1 MRRSMADMPKP
12 RAVFNYE
19 MAHSA
24 LRCTE
29 EVRMPTTIAYPE
41 ALPERGRGARV
52 DGELKVIGQMMY
64 ADDLA
69 LPGLL
74 YVAVVRSP
82 YAHARI
88 ISINIEE
95 ARKVPGVHRVL
106 TGADVASLRFGR
118 AVRDV
123 PILAVEKVRFAGEMV
138 VAVAAESAASAEAA
152 AALADVQYEP
162 LPAVCDPVEALTA
175 GAPAVHEAP
184 WSYAGAGRGPEAPVN
199 LMGRAIAASGE
210 DVEAALA
217 ASDRVFEHTFRT
229 QAQHH
234 GYLEPHSCTV
244 AVAPD
249 GTVNIWSCNKS
260 PYRLREQLS
269 AAFGIPVEHFTLHTP
284 AVGGDFGGKGSPM
297 DIPLCLELSRRTG
310 RPVQMTMD
318 YTEELM
324 AAAPR
329 HASVIRVRVGVSRD
343 GQLQAMD
350 VHAVFNGGA
359 YGAFR
364 PSVNFGARA
373 ASSYH
378 IPAMRV
384 VADRVYTNQ
393 VPGGN
398 ARAPGAPQFTFA
410 VESMLDL
417 VAREM
422 DIDPA
427 TFRRNNL
434 LRDGEASPFGEHW
447 PEVRAVA
454 TLDLAEEAYRPVFPK
469 DAPRTV
475 RFGRGMAVY
484 DRATHAAQRSSMRLR
499 LQADGSI
506 EAQVPVMETG
516 TGSHTMIRRV
526 VAAGLGLP
534 AERVGIRYVGT
545 AHLPYDSGVGGS
557 RVTVSAS
564 EVAHRGALEFRAALQ
579 CEMAQALG
587 VPVQQVQ
594 WRAGVGTDTVSG
606 RTLDLTALAA
616 RGVTVETVT
625 DTGVGQEAHGGEHE
639 EAVTSFCVQIAQVG
653 VDVETG
659 QVFLYE
665 VLSAHDVAEIL
676 EPISHQSQIE
686 GGVVMGIGYALRED
700 LGIEEGRATASHL
713 GDYKMSNIA
722 DTVGMRVE
730 LLRGGK
736 GMGALHVKGIGE
748 LPNVPTAAAIAN
760 AVADAVGVRIDTLP
774 ITAEKVLH
782 ALAVSG
788 R

>member
-1 MRRSMADMPKP
+1 MA
-12 RAVFNYE
+12 
-19 MAHSA
+19 
-24 LRCTE
+24 
-29 EVRMPTTIAYPE
+29 TTVIYPE
-41 ALPERGRGARV
+41 APLERGRGTRV
-52 DGELKVIGQMMY
+52 EGELKVSGQLMY

-74 YVAVVRSP
+74 SVAVVRSP
-82 YAHARI
+82 YPHARI
-88 ISINIEE
+88 VSINTEE
-95 ARKVPGVHRVL
+95 ARRVPGVHLVL

-138 VAVAAESAASAEAA
+138 VAVAAESSASAEEAA
-152 AALADVQYEP
+152 VLVDVQYEP
-162 LPAVCDPVEALTA
+162 LPTVSDPVAALTPEAL
-175 GAPAVHEAP
+175 AVHEAP
-184 WSYAGAGRGPEAPVN
+184 WSYAGAGRGPEEPVN
-199 LMGRAIAASGE
+199 LMGRAVSASGG
-210 DVEAALA
+210 DIEAALA
-217 ASDRVFEHTFRT
+217 VSGRVFEHTFRT

-244 AVAPD
+244 AAAPD

-260 PYRLREQLS
+260 PYRLREQLA
-269 AAFGIPVEHFTLHTP
+269 AAFGIPVEHFILHTP

-329 HASVIRVRVGVSRD
+329 HASVIRVRVGVSHD
-343 GQLQAMD
+343 GRLQAMD

-373 ASSYH
+373 ASSYN

-384 VADRVYTNQ
+384 VAERVYTNQ

-422 DIDPA
+422 GLDPV

-475 RFGRGMAVY
+475 HFGRGIAVY

-506 EAQVPVMETG
+506 EAQVPIMETG
-516 TGSHTMIRRV
+516 TGSHTMVRRV
-526 VAAGLGLP
+526 AAAGLGLP
-534 AERVGIRYVGT
+534 PDRVVIRYVGT
-545 AHLPYDSGVGGS
+545 AHLPFDSGVGGS
-557 RVTVSAS
+557 RVTISAS
-564 EVAHRGALEFRAALQ
+564 EVAHLGALEFRAALQ
-579 CEMAQALG
+579 REMAQALG
-587 VPVQQVQ
+587 VPVHQVEF
-594 WRAGVGTDTVSG
+594 RAGGVGVDTVSG

-625 DTGVGQEAHGGEHE
+625 DTGVGQEARRGEHE

-665 VLSAHDVAEIL
+665 VLSAHDVADIL
-676 EPISHQSQIE
+676 EPISHRSQIE

-700 LGIEEGRATASHL
+700 LGIEEGRVSAPHL

-722 DTVGMRVE
+722 DTAGMRVE
-730 LLRGGK
+730 LLQGGK
-736 GMGALHVKGIGE
+736 GMGALNVKGIGE

-774 ITAEKVLH
+774 ITAEKVLK
-782 ALAVSG
+782 ALAAAG

>member
-1 MRRSMADMPKP
+1 M
-12 RAVFNYE
+12 
-19 MAHSA
+19 
-24 LRCTE
+24 
-29 EVRMPTTIAYPE
+29 TTTLAYPE
-41 ALPERGRGARV
+41 APPERGRGARV
-52 DGELKVIGQMMY
+52 DGELKVSGQLLY

-74 YVAVVRSP
+74 YVSVMRSP
-82 YAHARI
+82 YPHARI
-88 ISINIEE
+88 VSVNTDE
-95 ARKVPGVHRVL
+95 ARKVTGVHLVL
-106 TGADVASLRFGR
+106 TGADVASIRFGR

-138 VAVAAESAASAEAA
+138 VAVAAESAEIAEEAA
-152 AALADVQYEP
+152 ALVDVEYDP
-162 LPAVCDPVEALTA
+162 LPAVFDPVEALKTE
-175 GAPAVHEAP
+175 APAVHEAP
-184 WSYAGAGRGPEAPVN
+184 WTYAGAGRGPEEPIN
-199 LMGRAIAASGE
+199 LMGGAVSASGE
-210 DVEAALA
+210 EVETALA

-229 QAQHH
+229 QAHHH

-244 AVAPD
+244 AMGPD
-249 GTVNIWSCNKS
+249 DTVNIWSCNKS
-260 PYRLREQLS
+260 PYRLREQLG
-269 AAFGIPVEHFTLHTP
+269 AAFGIPVEHFSLHTP
-284 AVGGDFGGKGSPM
+284 AVGADFGGKGSPM

-310 RPVQMTMD
+310 RPVRMTMD

-329 HASVIRVRVGVSRD
+329 HASVTRVRVGVSRD
-343 GQLQAMD
+343 GRLQAMD

-373 ASSYH
+373 ASSYR
-378 IPAMRV
+378 IPAIRV
-384 VADRVYTNQ
+384 VAERVYTNQ

-422 DIDPA
+422 GIEPT

-434 LRDGEASPFGEHW
+434 LPEGEASPFGDHW
-447 PEVRAVA
+447 LEVRAVA
-454 TLDLAEEAYRPVFPK
+454 TLDLAETAYRPAFPK

-475 RFGRGMAVY
+475 RFGRGIAVY
-484 DRATHAAQRSSMRLR
+484 DRASHAPQRTSIRLR

-516 TGSHTMIRRV
+516 TGSHTVIRRV

-534 AERVGIRYVGT
+534 LDRVVIRYVGT

-564 EVAHRGALEFRAALQ
+564 EVAHLGVLEFREALQ
-579 CEMAQALG
+579 REMARALG
-587 VPVQQVQ
+587 VPVHQVEV
-594 WRAGVGTDTVSG
+594 RMGGVGADTASG
-606 RTLDLTALAA
+606 RTCDLPSLAA
-616 RGVTVETVT
+616 RGVTIETVS
-625 DTGVGQEAHGGEHE
+625 DTGVGREARAGEHE
-639 EAVTSFCVQIAQVG
+639 EAATSFCVQIAQVG

-665 VLSAHDVAEIL
+665 VLSAHDVAEVL
-676 EPISHQSQIE
+676 EPISHRSQIE

-700 LGIEEGRATASHL
+700 LGIEEGRVTAAHL
-713 GDYKMSNIA
+713 GDYKMSNVA
-722 DTVGMRVE
+722 DSVGMRVE

-736 GMGALHVKGIGE
+736 GMGTLNVKGIGE
-748 LPNVPTAAAIAN
+748 IANVPTAAAIAN

-774 ITAEKVLH
+774 ITAEKVLR
-782 ALAVSG
+782 ALSAAGRRHLDKTPSPSG
-788 R
+788 RRLG

>member
-1 MRRSMADMPKP
+1 M
-12 RAVFNYE
+12 
-19 MAHSA
+19 
-24 LRCTE
+24 
-29 EVRMPTTIAYPE
+29 TTTLIYPE
-41 ALPERGRGARV
+41 APPERGRGARV
-52 DGELKVIGQMMY
+52 EGELKVSGQLLY

-74 YVAVVRSP
+74 SVAVVRSP
-82 YAHARI
+82 YPHARI
-88 ISINIEE
+88 VSVNTE
-95 ARKVPGVHRVL
+95 AARQVPGVHLVL

-123 PILAVEKVRFAGEMV
+123 PILAVEKVRFTGEMV
-138 VAVAAESAASAEAA
+138 VAVAAESGAIAEAA
-152 AALADVQYEP
+152 AALVDVQYEP
-162 LPAVCDPVEALTA
+162 LPAVFDAVEALTPEA
-175 GAPAVHEAP
+175 LAVHEAP

-199 LMGRAIAASGE
+199 LMGRAIAASGG
-210 DVEAALA
+210 DVEGALA
-217 ASDRVFEHTFRT
+217 ASERVFEHTFGT

-244 AVAPD
+244 AVQPD
-249 GTVNIWSCNKS
+249 STVNIWSCNKS

-269 AAFGIPVEHFTLHTP
+269 VAFGIPVEHFTLHTP

-329 HASVIRVRVGVSRD
+329 HASVIRVRAGVSRD
-343 GQLQAMD
+343 GRLQAMD
-350 VHAVFNGGA
+350 VHAIFNGGA

-373 ASSYH
+373 ASSYN

-384 VADRVYTNQ
+384 VAERVYTNQ
-393 VPGGN
+393 VAGGN

-422 DIDPA
+422 GLDPV

-454 TLDLAEEAYRPVFPK
+454 TLDLAEEAYRPVFPT

-506 EAQVPVMETG
+506 EAQVPIMETG

-534 AERVGIRYVGT
+534 LDQVVIRYVGT

-557 RVTVSAS
+557 RVTISAS
-564 EVAHRGALEFRAALQ
+564 EVAHLGALEFRAALQ
-579 CEMAQALG
+579 RQMAQALG
-587 VPVQQVQ
+587 VPVHQVEL
-594 WRAGVGTDTVSG
+594 RAGGVGADIASG
-606 RTLDLTALAA
+606 RTLDLAALAA

-625 DTGVGQEAHGGEHE
+625 DTGVGQEARGGEHE

-700 LGIEEGRATASHL
+700 LGIEEGRATAAHL

-722 DTVGMRVE
+722 DTAGMRVE
-730 LLRGGK
+730 LLRGGR

-748 LPNVPTAAAIAN
+748 LANVPTAAAIAN

-774 ITAEKVLH
+774 MTAEKVLR
-782 ALAVSG
+782 ALSAAG

>member
-1 MRRSMADMPKP
+1 M
-12 RAVFNYE
+12 
-19 MAHSA
+19 
-24 LRCTE
+24 
-29 EVRMPTTIAYPE
+29 TTTFAYPE
-41 ALPERGRGARV
+41 APPERGHGTRV
-52 DGELKVIGQMMY
+52 EGELKVSGQLLY

-74 YVAVVRSP
+74 SVAVVRSP
-82 YAHARI
+82 YPHARI
-88 ISINIEE
+88 VSVNTE
-95 ARKVPGVHRVL
+95 AARQVPGVHLVL

-123 PILAVEKVRFAGEMV
+123 PILAVEKVRFTGEMV
-138 VAVAAESAASAEAA
+138 VAVAAESGAIAEAA
-152 AALADVQYEP
+152 AALVDVQYEP
-162 LPAVCDPVEALTA
+162 LPAVFDPLQALTPEAL
-175 GAPAVHEAP
+175 AVHEAP

-199 LMGRAIAASGE
+199 LMGRAIAASGG
-210 DVEAALA
+210 DVEGALA
-217 ASDRVFEHTFRT
+217 ASDRVFEHTFGT

-244 AVAPD
+244 AVQPD
-249 GTVNIWSCNKS
+249 STVNIWSCNKS

-269 AAFGIPVEHFTLHTP
+269 VAFGIPVEHFTLHTP

-343 GQLQAMD
+343 GRLQAMD
-350 VHAVFNGGA
+350 VYAIFNGGA

-384 VADRVYTNQ
+384 VAERVYTNQ

-422 DIDPA
+422 GLDPV

-454 TLDLAEEAYRPVFPK
+454 TLDLAEEAYRPVFPT

-506 EAQVPVMETG
+506 EAQVPIMETG

-534 AERVGIRYVGT
+534 LDQVVIRYVGT

-557 RVTVSAS
+557 RVTISAS
-564 EVAHRGALEFRAALQ
+564 EVAHLGALEFRAALQ
-579 CEMAQALG
+579 RQMAQALG
-587 VPVQQVQ
+587 VPVHQVEL
-594 WRAGVGTDTVSG
+594 RPGGVGADIASG
-606 RTLDLTALAA
+606 RTLDLAALAA

-625 DTGVGQEAHGGEHE
+625 DTGVGQEARGGEHE

-700 LGIEEGRATASHL
+700 LGIEEGRATAAHL

-722 DTVGMRVE
+722 DTAGMRVE
-730 LLRGGK
+730 LLRGGR

-748 LPNVPTAAAIAN
+748 LANVPTAAAIAN

-774 ITAEKVLH
+774 MTAEKVLR
-782 ALAVSG
+782 ALSAAG

>member
-1 MRRSMADMPKP
+1 M
-12 RAVFNYE
+12 
-19 MAHSA
+19 
-24 LRCTE
+24 
-29 EVRMPTTIAYPE
+29 
-41 ALPERGRGARV
+41 
-52 DGELKVIGQMMY
+52 
-64 ADDLA
+64 
-69 LPGLL
+69 
-74 YVAVVRSP
+74 
-82 YAHARI
+82 
-88 ISINIEE
+88 
-95 ARKVPGVHRVL
+95 
-106 TGADVASLRFGR
+106 
-118 AVRDV
+118 
-123 PILAVEKVRFAGEMV
+123 
-138 VAVAAESAASAEAA
+138 
-152 AALADVQYEP
+152 
-162 LPAVCDPVEALTA
+162 
-175 GAPAVHEAP
+175 
-184 WSYAGAGRGPEAPVN
+184 N
-199 LMGRAIAASGE
+199 LMGRAISASGG

-217 ASDRVFEHTFRT
+217 ATDRVFEHTFRT
-229 QAQHH
+229 QTQHH

-244 AVAPD
+244 ALESD
-249 GTVNIWSCNKS
+249 GIVNIWSCNKS
-260 PYRLREQLS
+260 PYRLREQLG
-269 AAFGIPVEHFTLHTP
+269 AAFGMPVEHFSLHTP

-297 DIPLCLELSRRTG
+297 DIPLCLELSRQTG
-310 RPVQMTMD
+310 RPVRMTMD

-343 GQLQAMD
+343 GRLQAMD

-373 ASSYH
+373 ASSYS

-384 VADRVYTNQ
+384 VAERVYTNQ

-422 DIDPA
+422 GIDPA

-434 LRDGEASPFGEHW
+434 LRDGEASPFGDHW

-454 TLDLAEEAYRPVFPK
+454 TLDLAEATYRPVFPT

-484 DRATHAAQRSSMRLR
+484 DRATHAAQRSSIRLR

-516 TGSHTMIRRV
+516 TGSHTVIRRV

-534 AERVGIRYVGT
+534 LDHVIIRYVGT

-564 EVAHRGALEFRAALQ
+564 EVAHLGVLEFQEALQ
-579 CEMAQALG
+579 RQMAEAMG
-587 VPVQQVQ
+587 VPVQQVE
-594 WRAGVGTDTVSG
+594 WRAGGVGADTASG
-606 RTLDLTALAA
+606 RTLDLAALAA
-616 RGVTVETVT
+616 RGVTVETVS
-625 DTGVGQEAHGGEHE
+625 DTGVGQEARGSAHE

-676 EPISHQSQIE
+676 EPISHRSQIE

-700 LGIEEGRATASHL
+700 LGIEEGRATAAHL

-722 DTVGMRVE
+722 DTAGMRVE
-730 LLRGGK
+730 LLRGGR

-748 LPNVPTAAAIAN
+748 LANVPTAAAIAN

-774 ITAEKVLH
+774 MTAEKVLR
-782 ALAVSG
+782 ALSAAG

>member
-1 MRRSMADMPKP
+1 MA
-12 RAVFNYE
+12 
-19 MAHSA
+19 
-24 LRCTE
+24 
-29 EVRMPTTIAYPE
+29 TTLIYPE
-41 ALPERGRGARV
+41 APLERGHGTRV
-52 DGELKVIGQMMY
+52 EGELKVSGQLMY

-74 YVAVVRSP
+74 SVAVVRSP
-82 YAHARI
+82 YPHARI
-88 ISINIEE
+88 VSINTEE
-95 ARKVPGVHRVL
+95 ARQVPGVHLVL

-138 VAVAAESAASAEAA
+138 VAVAAESPAIAEEAA
-152 AALADVQYEP
+152 ALVDVQYEP
-162 LPAVCDPVEALTA
+162 LPAVCDAVEALTPE
-175 GAPAVHEAP
+175 APAVHEAP
-184 WSYAGAGRGPEAPVN
+184 WLYAGAGRGQEEPVN
-199 LMGRAIAASGE
+199 LMGCAIAESGG
-210 DVEAALA
+210 DVEGALA

-244 AVAPD
+244 AVAPN
-249 GTVNIWSCNKS
+249 GAVNIWSCNKS

-269 AAFGIPVEHFTLHTP
+269 AAFGIPVERFTLYTP

-329 HASVIRVRVGVSRD
+329 HASVIRIRVGVSHD

-373 ASSYH
+373 ASSYN

-384 VADRVYTNQ
+384 VAERVYTNQ

-422 DIDPA
+422 GLDPV

-434 LRDGEASPFGEHW
+434 LRDGEANPFGEHW

-475 RFGRGMAVY
+475 RFGRGIAVY

-506 EAQVPVMETG
+506 EAQVPIMETG
-516 TGSHTMIRRV
+516 TGSHTMVRGV
-526 VAAGLGLP
+526 VASGLGLP
-534 AERVGIRYVGT
+534 PDRVVIRYVGT
-545 AHLPYDSGVGGS
+545 ANLPFDSGVGGS
-557 RVTVSAS
+557 RVTISAS
-564 EVAHRGALEFRAALQ
+564 ETAHLSALEFRQALQ
-579 CEMAQALG
+579 REMAQALD
-587 VPVQQVQ
+587 VPVHQVE
-594 WRAGVGTDTVSG
+594 WRAGGVGVDTASG
-606 RTLDLTALAA
+606 RTLDLASLAA
-616 RGVTVETVT
+616 RGATVETVT
-625 DTGVGQEAHGGEHE
+625 DTGAVQAAHGGEH

-665 VLSAHDVAEIL
+665 VLSAHDVADIL

-686 GGVVMGIGYALRED
+686 GGMVMGIGYALRED
-700 LGIEEGRATASHL
+700 LGIEEGRATAAHL

-722 DTVGMRVE
+722 DTTGIRVE
-730 LLRGGK
+730 LLRGGQ

-774 ITAEKVLH
+774 ITAEKVLN
-782 ALAVSG
+782 ALATAQG
-788 R
+788 